1 MSAFRASMGGI
12 AMLVVKDL
20 SKKIGHK
27 QILSNIN
34 LNIPK
39 GSIYGIIGE
48 NGAGKTTLIRHLV
61 GVYQGDA
68 GFVELDGMRVYENP
82 EAKAKLVYIPD
93 EFFDVFGRNINDIK
107 TLYQGIYPNFDELRY
122 SMLMKMFKY
131 TGRENISKFSK
142 GMKKQIMFI
151 LALSI
156 TPDYLIMDEPF
167 DGLDP
172 HICKV
177 FWDIL
182 IKDVSE
188 RQMTIFISSHHLD
201 ELDSMCDHIALISNG
216 KIIFGEALEKLK
228 EGYHKLQ
235 VVLENGDEMYALEQ
249 ELNVLSHQMMGRV
262 HTLITVGNVEKINN
276 TVAKYHPIISEIL
289 PLSLED
295 IFLYTLG
302 GKYDEL
308 KEVMG

>member
-12 AMLVVKDL
+12 AMLVVKEL

-27 QILSNIN
+27 QILNNIN

-61 GVYQGDA
+61 GVYQGDT

-82 EAKAKLVYIPD
+82 EAKARMVYIPD

-107 TLYQGIYPNFDELRY
+107 TLYQGIYLNFDEIRY
-122 SMLMKMFKY
+122 LTLMKMFKY
-131 TGRENISKFSK
+131 TGRENFSKFSK
-142 GMKKQIMFI
+142 GMKKQVMFI

-172 HICKV
+172 HIRKV
-177 FWDIL
+177 IWDIL

-188 RQMTIFISSHHLD
+188 REMTIFISSHHLD
-201 ELDSMCDHIALISNG
+201 ELDSMCDHIALISKG
-216 KIIFGEALEKLK
+216 KIVFGESLEKLK

-262 HTLITVGNVEKINN
+262 HTLIIVGNIEKINK
-276 TVAKYHPIISEIL
+276 TVAKYHPIISEVL

>member
-1 MSAFRASMGGI
+1 
-12 AMLVVKDL
+12 
-20 SKKIGHK
+20 
-27 QILSNIN
+27 
-34 LNIPK
+34 
-39 GSIYGIIGE
+39 
-48 NGAGKTTLIRHLV
+48 
-61 GVYQGDA
+61 
-68 GFVELDGMRVYENP
+68 
-82 EAKAKLVYIPD
+82 
-93 EFFDVFGRNINDIK
+93 
-107 TLYQGIYPNFDELRY
+107 
-122 SMLMKMFKY
+122 
-131 TGRENISKFSK
+131 
-142 GMKKQIMFI
+142 MKKQVMFI

-172 HICKV
+172 HIRKV
-177 FWDIL
+177 IWDIL

-188 RQMTIFISSHHLD
+188 REMTIFISSHHLD
-201 ELDSMCDHIALISNG
+201 ELDSMCDHIALISKG
-216 KIIFGEALEKLK
+216 KIVFGESLEKLK

-262 HTLITVGNVEKINN
+262 HTLIIVGDIEKINK
-276 TVAKYHPIISEIL
+276 TVAKYHPIISEVL